1 MRRWSALISTL
12 TKPSKTLF
20 THLADR
26 RERSGALHLDRDL
39 LARRSQAR
47 AVDLWVRKSGLRSKR
62 KVSDSSEMRR
72 RVSRCVAF
80 APRFIK

>member
-12 TKPSKTLF
+12 TKSSKTLL

-26 RERSGALHLDRDL
+26 RKRSGALHLDRDL

-47 AVDLWVRKSGLRSKR
+47 AVDLWVRKSGLRSIR
-62 KVSDSSEMRR
+62 KVSDSGEMRR

-80 APRFIK
+80 VPHCLK